1 MKGLD
6 EMGPSPPWPPGSE
19 ESRRSGIK
27 RLLSAALDIL
37 FPPRCLVCDMD
48 FPNDVVIPDHK
59 LPTSYLPL
67 WGELVEQRA
76 FCPKCLREIPFIRGP
91 MCLRCGSPLPHD
103 LQPESYCGQC
113 IITPPPYESAQSL
126 GRYEGSLHHAINRL
140 KYNNQRTLADPLG
153 HLLSIA
159 AGDRIRPMRID
170 LILSIPLHTKRLKER
185 GYNQSILIA
194 KALESYTGIPC
205 EFGCLERVR
214 WTVPQVELKRS
225 LREKNVRGAFRVS
238 RPEMIKGKK
247 VLLVDD
253 VLTTGATVNEATK
266 ALMNSGT
273 KEVHVLTLG
282 RVVRF

>member
-1 MKGLD
+1 
-6 EMGPSPPWPPGSE
+6 
-19 ESRRSGIK
+19 
-27 RLLSAALDIL
+27 
-37 FPPRCLVCDMD
+37 
-48 FPNDVVIPDHK
+48 
-59 LPTSYLPL
+59 
-67 WGELVEQRA
+67 
-76 FCPKCLREIPFIRGP
+76 
-91 MCLRCGSPLPHD
+91 
-103 LQPESYCGQC
+103 
-113 IITPPPYESAQSL
+113 
-126 GRYEGSLHHAINRL
+126 
-140 KYNNQRTLADPLG
+140 
-153 HLLSIA
+153 
-159 AGDRIRPMRID
+159 MRID

-194 KALESYTGIPC
+194 KALESYTGISC